1 MCVDRGGAEAG
12 GLPSG
17 LQCGMD
23 GRTRESGTLGGE
35 KDFDQGVSGYGEA
48 GLRWPDVTAHW
59 QKAGP
64 HVS

>member
-1 MCVDRGGAEAG
+1 M
-12 GLPSG
+12 GL
-17 LQCGMD
+17 CGVD

-35 KDFDQGVSGYGEA
+35 KDFDQGLSGYGEA

-64 HVS
+64 HVG